1 MVTSPEIPRVP
12 NDIDQSDDP
21 AELSP
26 AASYTFANKP
36 PQFSPLDDFTTSFHK
51 SGQPTVRTAYMN

>member
-21 AELSP
+21 AERSSV
-26 AASYTFANKP
+26 ASYTFANKP
-36 PQFSPLDDFTTSFHK
+36 PQFSPLDDFATSFHN
-51 SGQPTVRTAYMN
+51 SGQHAVRTATMN